1 MRIIEQNPYRQL
13 GVFANSPTR
22 ERVANHNRL
31 KAFLKVGRQ
40 VSFPLDLSQHLPA
53 IERTAESVADAE
65 AKLTLPKDQLKYGQ
79 FWFVKST
86 PIDNIA
92 FNHLFAGNLDDAIGL
107 WDRRDDASSLQN
119 RTVCYLI
126 KGEYESALICAQ
138 KLYADFIDQFVSLVL
153 GDGSN
158 VTTDELS
165 HDFLDTIC
173 EEVGADNMLRY
184 LESVPG
190 TEWKEYVS
198 KATIAPV
205 IQKIQDAISTAKGR
219 KGKGP
224 AECLAAGKKLMST
237 TKPLLTQLRKL
248 LPKTDLQYQLIAD
261 KLGLEILQCG
271 IDYYN
276 ASDEPDCATKAM
288 QLQEY
293 ALKVV
298 VGKMA
303 KDRCQENVDILKK
316 IIAELP
322 PAEVMDEH
330 NAIHIA
336 LVTFATQPD
345 LIIYSQQLIKTS
357 ASHLVS
363 IKEKLGRDN
372 KYYLKI
378 STTVVNSALGNIIA
392 EVNEAQTGGDFE
404 VLKSTLVGAWRTQ
417 LYLDKFDVEPAFR
430 DGRFKEC
437 RSALHGIIE
446 QCKGFESKT
455 HSFMYRYGC
464 GWCNNL
470 DVSDVDLRTDDEY
483 FFSCRDLA
491 SYRGYLQKFPKG
503 KHVSEAK
510 SKIEELRYTE
520 CKTTSDYQKFITDYP
535 NSVYRTKAQA
545 SLDKLRHEEEERRK
559 KKARQEAEIAACG
572 SLDDV
577 LTLYARQKGEGIDV
591 NKCSDKAFELAKTK
605 SDFEKILSTF
615 HESSTGGKRAKEKI
629 DAVEKARKKT
639 VRWACWIGIP
649 ILVLL
654 IIFII
659 WGVSGLAVT
668 CAIIAGISGLTALT
682 CWSVD
687 DFGCVIFFISAGIAV
702 IFGLSA
708 SRLFSLAESIEERKE
723 SEALYNQIIVTPTE
737 DACSDYI
744 RHYAGFK
751 HTNDVRDIWLN
762 LIVNESNEFD
772 YTSTETNSSSNSYS
786 AQTKNP
792 LQKLEDFV
800 EKNKGTDYEERAESY
815 LETVCDSLYNIAKL
829 NATVVGWK
837 QYQRVVPSSYYRD
850 SEEKIEEI
858 ESQAWN
864 TEPKAWQQ
872 ATAENSLSAYNKYK
886 SLYPKGAHINQC
898 EKEIIDLEVSS
909 IYAGEH
915 GTLPAM
921 ERTGYGGGPTSYI
934 TITNSTSYT
943 LTILYSG
950 PDSKKLVIEASGTK
964 SIRLKNGQYKV
975 AASVDAYN
983 VRRFAGTEDLRGG
996 NYSADYYIST
1006 IAGPYKRTI
1015 PGL

>member
-1 MRIIEQNPYRQL
+1 MKIIEQNPYRQL

-31 KAFLKVGRQ
+31 KAFLKVGKQ
-40 VSFPLDLSQHLPA
+40 VSFPLDLPQCLPA
-53 IERTAESVADAE
+53 IERTAESVADAD

-92 FNHLFAGNLDDAIGL
+92 FNHLFAGNSDEAIGL

-119 RTVCYLI
+119 RTVCYLV

-138 KLYADFIDQFVSLVL
+138 KLYANFIDQFVSLVL

-173 EEVGADNMLRY
+173 EEVGSGNMLRY
-184 LESVPG
+184 LEAVPG
-190 TEWKEYVS
+190 TEWKEYVG
-198 KATIAPV
+198 KATIAP
-205 IQKIQDAISTAKGR
+205 IILKIQDAISTAKGR

-248 LPKTDLQYQLIAD
+248 LPKTDLQYQMIAD

-276 ASDEPDCATKAM
+276 ASDEPDRATKAM

-293 ALKVV
+293 ALKIV

-303 KDRCQENVDILKK
+303 KDRCQENFDILKK

-322 PAEVMDEH
+322 PADVMDEH

-345 LIIYSQQLIKTS
+345 LIIYSQQLIKAC

-372 KYYLKI
+372 KYYLRI

-392 EVNEAQTGGDFE
+392 EVNEAQTEGDFE
-404 VLKSTLVGAWRTQ
+404 VLKSTLVEAWRTQ
-417 LYLDKFDVEPAFR
+417 LYLDKFDVEPAFK

-437 RSALHGIIE
+437 RSALYGIIE
-446 QCKGFESKT
+446 QCKGFQSEILG
-455 HSFMYRYGC
+455 FMYRYGC

-483 FFSCRDLA
+483 FSSCQNLA

-520 CKTTSDYQKFITDYP
+520 CKTISDYQKFITDYP
-535 NSVYRTKAQA
+535 NSVYRPKAQV

-591 NKCSDKAFELAKTK
+591 NKCSDKAFELAMTK
-605 SDFEKILSTF
+605 SDFEKILSIF

-629 DAVEKARKKT
+629 DAEEEA
-639 VRWACWIGIP
+639 IGGIKGGAGCT
-649 ILVLL
+649 IFL
-654 IIFII
+654 I
-659 WGVSGLAVT
+659 GV
-668 CAIIAGISGLTALT
+668 
-682 CWSVD
+682 
-687 DFGCVIFFISAGIAV
+687 GIAV
-702 IFGLSA
+702 ALFFLA
-708 SRLFSLAESIEERKE
+708 SVLFSSAKSIGERKE
-723 SEALYNQIIVTPTE
+723 SEELYNQIIVTPSE

-744 RHYAGFK
+744 RNYAGFK

-772 YTSTETNSSSNSYS
+772 YASTETNSSSNNYS

-792 LQKLEDFV
+792 LQKLEDFMK
-800 EKNKGTDYEERAESY
+800 KNKGTAFEERAESY

-829 NATVVGWK
+829 NATVVGWR

-850 SEEKIEEI
+850 SEEEIEEI
-858 ESQAWN
+858 ENQTWN

-898 EKEIIDLEVSS
+898 EKKIIDLEVSS

-921 ERTGYGGGPTSYI
+921 ERTGNGGGTTSYI
-934 TITNSTSYT
+934 TVTNSTSYT

-975 AASVDAYN
+975 AASVNAYN
-983 VRRFAGTEDLRGG
+983 VSRYAGTENLRGG

-1006 IAGPYKRTI
+1006 HYGSYKHTI